1 MKKIGLFLLVCAIAL
16 PLGWLFAQRKPLGP
30 DADALQKVARLSGR
44 QKVKDAEA
52 MIDRMKSSI
61 KEGFSLREKAK
72 KGNDLE
78 RLNCI
83 NASLA
88 GIRAMLRKAE
98 QLYITLTES
107 VSRKDNDDANSDYL
121 KITLA
126 SNKVDELG
134 GVMRSCGL
142 PTLETGVDG
151 RPKVELSKD
160 SDLPVDDPVYNYRN
174 IRELLARPRI
184 GSLTD

>member
-1 MKKIGLFLLVCAIAL
+1 MRKLGLFLVICALAI
-16 PLGWLFAQRKPLGP
+16 PIGWIFAQRKPLTP
-30 DADALQKVARLSGR
+30 DNDALEKVNRLTGR
-44 QKVKDAEA
+44 QKVKDAEK
-52 MIDRMKSSI
+52 MIDRIKSSI
-61 KEGFSLREKAK
+61 KEGFSLREKARK
-72 KGNDLE
+72 KNDLE

-88 GIRAMLRKAE
+88 GIRAMLRKSE
-98 QLYITLTES
+98 QLYISLTES
-107 VSRKDNDDANSDYL
+107 VSRKDKDDANSDYL

-151 RPKVELSKD
+151 RPKVELTKD
-160 SDLPVDDPVYNYRN
+160 SDLPVDDPVVHYRN

-184 GSLTD
+184 GSLTE